1 MRPGHLFPILAAC
14 LLFASCGTPK
24 TAQTAVATTPANDF
38 PELKQEGRTAIVA
51 HRGYWNCAA
60 AGFAENSLASLREA
74 QAHGFWGSECDV
86 HLTADDIVVVHH
98 DATIRGRVIH
108 TNTCDYFAPYRLKN
122 GEPLPTLE
130 EYLIQAK
137 ESGNTVLI
145 IELKPHEDPAR
156 EDRLVELTL
165 KQLRDQGLYLPE
177 RIAFISF
184 SKHICDL
191 IAKECPGFTNQYL
204 SGDLSPEQ
212 LAADGI
218 NGLDYEQSVF
228 YNDPT
233 IVSRAH
239 ALGMSVNVW
248 TVDGAKDLRFF
259 ISLGVDAI
267 TTNEPMLL
275 RELLDN
281 REFKN

>member
-1 MRPGHLFPILAAC
+1 MRPGHLFSILAAS
-14 LLFASCGTPK
+14 LLLAACGTAK
-24 TAQTAVATTPANDF
+24 TAQSPVAATPTHDF

-60 AGFAENSLASLREA
+60 AGFAQNSLGSLREA
-74 QAHGFWGSECDV
+74 QAEKFWGSECDV
-86 HLTADDIVVVHH
+86 HLTSDDIVVVHH
-98 DATIRGRVIH
+98 DATIRGRSIH
-108 TNTCDYFAPYRLKN
+108 KNTLDDFAPYRLKN

-130 EYLIQAK
+130 EYLIQTK
-137 ESGNTVLI
+137 ESAQTVLV
-145 IELKPHEDPAR
+145 IELKPQDNAAR
-156 EDRLVELTL
+156 EDKLVEITL
-165 KQLRDQGLYLPE
+165 SELRKQGLYLPE

-191 IAKECPGFTNQYL
+191 IARECPGFTNQYL
-204 SGDLSPEQ
+204 NGDLSPEQ

-228 YNDPT
+228 YRDPT
-233 IVSRAH
+233 IVARAH

-248 TVDGAKDLRFF
+248 TVNGAKDLRFF
-259 ISLGVDAI
+259 IGLGVDAI

-281 REFKN
+281 REFRN

>member
-1 MRPGHLFPILAAC
+1 MRPGHLFSILAAS
-14 LLFASCGTPK
+14 LLLASCGATK
-24 TAQTAVATTPANDF
+24 TAQSPAASASTHDF
-38 PELKQEGRTAIVA
+38 PKLANEGRIAIVA

-74 QAHGFWGSECDV
+74 QAEKFRGSECDI
-86 HLTADDIVVVHH
+86 HLTSDDIVVVHH
-98 DATIRGRVIH
+98 DATIRGRRIH
-108 TNTCDYFAPYRLKN
+108 ANTFENFTPYRLKN

-137 ESGNTVLI
+137 ESEQTVLI
-145 IELKPHEDPAR
+145 IELKPHETAER
-156 EDRLVELTL
+156 EDKLVELTL
-165 KQLRDQGLYLPE
+165 KALRAQGLYLPE

-184 SKHICDL
+184 SKHICDV
-191 IAKECPGFTNQYL
+191 IARECPGFTNQYL
-204 SGDLSPEQ
+204 NGDLSPEQ

-228 YNDPT
+228 YKDPS
-233 IVSRAH
+233 IVARAH

-248 TVDGAKDLRFF
+248 TVDRAKDLRFF
-259 ISLGVDAI
+259 IGLGVDAI

-281 REFKN
+281 KEFKN

>member
-1 MRPGHLFPILAAC
+1 MRPGHLFPILAAS
-14 LLFASCGTPK
+14 LLLAACGTSRPAA
-24 TAQTAVATTPANDF
+24 TAPAKEFPNVAH
-38 PELKQEGRTAIVA
+38 EGKTAIVA

-60 AGFAENSLASLREA
+60 AGFAQNSLASLREA
-74 QAHGFWGSECDV
+74 QTAGFWGSECDV
-86 HLTADDIVVVHH
+86 HLTSDDIAVVHH
-98 DATIRGRVIH
+98 DATIRGRRIH
-108 TNTCDYFAPYRLKN
+108 ANTLDNFAPYRLKN

-137 ESGNTVLI
+137 ESEKTVLI
-145 IELKPHEDPAR
+145 IELKPQDNAAR
-156 EDRLVELTL
+156 EDKLVEITL
-165 KQLRDQGLYLPE
+165 SELREQGLYLPE

-191 IAKECPGFTNQYL
+191 IAKQCPGFTNQYL
-204 SGDLSPEQ
+204 NGDLSPEQ

-228 YNDPT
+228 YKDPT
-233 IVSRAH
+233 IVARAH

-281 REFKN
+281 KEQKN